1 MNGTVKLTMRNRL
14 YIFICILV
22 SIVIMTLVFI
32 IISESTVLGLSS
44 KISILS
50 DQLSLTHKLANRVS
64 GGMADHYPDANTYK
78 KDLDLYSSNIDTLIN
93 GNPSLFF
100 GAERD
105 AIPLELFDSW
115 KSTYSV
121 FRKQSES
128 LLKTED
134 SEMQKQLYATT
145 GLSKSYGTLNEI
157 IGTLQTNYSTRV
169 KEAFLG
175 NIRISVIL
183 FVCMVLL
190 GIISLFVV
198 HRSVN
203 PIKKLI
209 RTIMKIADSDF
220 SSRTESPRNDEI
232 GLIGK
237 ALNIMTE
244 KTETLIRDIK
254 KTIANVDTSSE
265 SFAAALNES
274 GVATRQMIASID
286 SVNTNLEKH
295 NSVIKSTLTSVTEMV
310 NATEN
315 IKKTIETQSSAVSE
329 SSASIEE
336 MVSSINSVNKSSEK
350 AAQISKQL
358 LEIARN
364 GGDKIKKTAAAILE
378 IHSASG
384 KISEAIGGIARIA
397 ATTNLLSMNAAI
409 EAAHAG
415 DAGKGF
421 AVVAEEI
428 RKLANDSQVEA
439 KTIKVNVKDTIEK
452 IANGTKLSEEVGKAF
467 SEIME
472 DINNTVNLIMEISSA
487 MSEQRAGAHEILHSM
502 EHLVRISAEIGDAVI
517 KEAGESTKLI
527 TATKQLDQV
536 ATEIYNVS
544 TEQKLGG
551 QEIING
557 LEGVQEIAQ
566 KIHDS
571 IEELNSRISSI
582 TVSE

>member
-14 YIFICILV
+14 YTFICILV

-32 IISESTVLGLSS
+32 IFSETTVLGLWS

-50 DQLSLTHKLANRVS
+50 EQLSLTHKLANRVT
-64 GGMADHYPDANTYK
+64 GGMADHYTDNSEYK
-78 KDLDLYSSNIDTLIN
+78 KDLDLYSNNIDTLIN
-93 GNPSLFF
+93 GSPALFF

-105 AIPLELFDSW
+105 AILLELFDSW
-115 KSTYSV
+115 KSTYSA
-121 FRKQSES
+121 FREQSES
-128 LLKTED
+128 LLKTENI
-134 SEMQKQLYATT
+134 ELQKQLYVTT
-145 GLSKSYGTLNEI
+145 GLSKSYATLNEI
-157 IGTLQTNYSTRV
+157 IGTLHTNYSTRV
-169 KEAFLG
+169 KEVFSG
-175 NIRISVIL
+175 NMRISVIL
-183 FVCMVLL
+183 FVCIVLL
-190 GIISLFVV
+190 GILSLFIV

-203 PIKKLI
+203 PIKKLVQ
-209 RTIMKIADSDF
+209 TIMKIADSDF
-220 SSRTESPRNDEI
+220 TSRTDSPRNDEI
-232 GLIGK
+232 GFIGK
-237 ALNIMTE
+237 ALNVMME

-254 KTIANVDTSSE
+254 KTIITVDTTNE

-295 NSVIKSTLTSVTEMV
+295 NSVIKSTLSSVTEMV

-364 GGDKIKKTAAAILE
+364 GGDKIKKTSAAILE
-378 IHSASG
+378 INTASG

-428 RKLANDSQVEA
+428 RKLANDSQAEA

-487 MSEQRAGAHEILHSM
+487 MSEQRAGAHEILQSM
-502 EHLVRISAEIGDAVI
+502 EHLVRISAEIGEAVI
-517 KEAGESTKLI
+517 KEADESTKLI

-571 IEELNSRISSI
+571 IEELNTRISSI